1 MPIAVDGHRLALPEA
16 YPTFSMIW
24 SSKQQKPRT
33 EQYPDRVER
42 ETAET
47 LRNNEHTSARRAPCN
62 ASGCLPE
69 AG

>member
-1 MPIAVDGHRLALPEA
+1 
-16 YPTFSMIW
+16 MIW